1 MYLTGNEAEC
11 HPDIGFPNEKQ
22 GAGSATT
29 ASLASRRRF
38 NREGVC
44 DDENSPVSP
53 TTLDVGDGSCGG
65 HQSGFHDLCGKG
77 LGRP

>member
-11 HPDIGFPNEKQ
+11 HPDIVFPNEKQ
-22 GAGSATT
+22 GAVSGIT

-44 DDENSPVSP
+44 DDENSPV
-53 TTLDVGDGSCGG
+53 GDEKPNVEAVQDSGG
-65 HQSGFHDLCGKG
+65 AVTASLFVF
-77 LGRP
+77 